1 MAATSDHD
9 PAIDDL
15 SRELYWAQERASRAR
30 MDTAEVRDR
39 LHDLSMQL
47 RADEK
52 VIIPQGEGNLAST
65 SRWRRQLKYGMFRV
79 ARPISWRY
87 DRLLADHVELTT
99 SLAER
104 VMALEAEVA
113 RLRAQEAGAGPDA
126 TAPDAGPPG

>member
-1 MAATSDHD
+1 MAASTEHD
-9 PAIDDL
+9 PAFDHL

-52 VIIPQGEGNLAST
+52 VVIPHGEGNLASR
-65 SRWRRQLKYGMFRV
+65 SRWRRKLKYGLFRMM
-79 ARPISWRY
+79 RPISWRY
-87 DRLLADHVELTT
+87 DRLLADQAELVT

-104 VMALEAEVA
+104 LMAAEAELA
-113 RLRAQEAGAGPDA
+113 RLRAEIEGDGESEDA
-126 TAPDAGPPG
+126 PS

>member
-1 MAATSDHD
+1 MAEPTEHD
-9 PAIDDL
+9 PAFDDL

-39 LHDLSMQL
+39 LLDLSMQL

-65 SRWRRQLKYGMFRV
+65 SRWRRQLKYRLFRV
-79 ARPISWRY
+79 MRPISWRY
-87 DRLLADHVELTT
+87 DRLIADHAELST

-104 VMALEAEVA
+104 LMAAEAEIA
-113 RLRAQEAGAGPDA
+113 RLRAELGHDRDDEGS
-126 TAPDAGPPG
+126 TA

>member
-1 MAATSDHD
+1 MAASTDHD
-9 PAIDDL
+9 PAFDHL

-52 VIIPQGEGNLAST
+52 VVIPHGEGNLASR
-65 SRWRRQLKYGMFRV
+65 SRWRRKAKYGLFRLM
-79 ARPISWRY
+79 RPISWRY
-87 DRLLADHVELTT
+87 DRLLADQAELVT

-104 VMALEAEVA
+104 LMAAEAELA
-113 RLRAQEAGAGPDA
+113 RLRAEVEGSGDA
-126 TAPDAGPPG
+126 EDP

>member
-1 MAATSDHD
+1 MAASTDHD
-9 PAIDDL
+9 PAFDDL

-52 VIIPQGEGNLAST
+52 VVIPHGEGNLASR
-65 SRWRRQLKYGMFRV
+65 SRWRRKLKYGLFRV
-79 ARPISWRY
+79 MRPISWRY
-87 DRLLADHVELTT
+87 DRLLADQAELTT

-104 VMALEAEVA
+104 LMAAEAELA
-113 RLRAQEAGAGPDA
+113 RLRAQVEGSD
-126 TAPDAGPPG
+126 PGDPRP

>member
-1 MAATSDHD
+1 MAAPTEHD
-9 PAIDDL
+9 PAFDDV

-65 SRWRRQLKYGMFRV
+65 SRWRRQLKYRLFRV
-79 ARPISWRY
+79 MRPISWRY
-87 DRLLADHVELTT
+87 DRLIADHAELST

-104 VMALEAEVA
+104 LMAAEAEIA
-113 RLRAQEAGAGPDA
+113 RLRAELGHD
-126 TAPDAGPPG
+126 DDDGPPA

>member
-1 MAATSDHD
+1 MDAPTEHD
-9 PAIDDL
+9 PAFDEL

-65 SRWRRQLKYGMFRV
+65 SRWRRQLKYRLFRV
-79 ARPISWRY
+79 MRPISWRY
-87 DRLLADHVELTT
+87 DRLIADHAELST

-104 VMALEAEVA
+104 LMAAEAEIA
-113 RLRAQEAGAGPDA
+113 RLRAELGRDGGDE
-126 TAPDAGPPG
+126 GPPA

>member
-65 SRWRRQLKYGMFRV
+65 SRWRRQLKYRMFRV

-87 DRLLADHVELTT
+87 DRLLADHAELDHEPRGARDGARGRGRPAAAPRSRAEPTR
-99 SLAER
+99 SL
-104 VMALEAEVA
+104 
-113 RLRAQEAGAGPDA
+113 PDA
-126 TAPDAGPPG
+126 DPPA